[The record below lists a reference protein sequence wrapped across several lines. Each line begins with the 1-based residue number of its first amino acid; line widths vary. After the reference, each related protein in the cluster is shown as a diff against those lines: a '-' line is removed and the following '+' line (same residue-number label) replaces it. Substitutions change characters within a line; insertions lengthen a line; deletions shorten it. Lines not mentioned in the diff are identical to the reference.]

1 MEKKQLKIALGT
13 GVHQI
18 SYAFVQHLAK
28 VAPSNE
34 NRLFIP
40 FLCTISVKD
49 ALMLC
54 ARAFKRIFIIQSKL
68 GETSLE
74 SLAAIRTGII
84 AKCQQMWEKL
94 SYRFV
99 VVD

>member
-1 MEKKQLKIALGT
+1 
-13 GVHQI
+13 
-18 SYAFVQHLAK
+18 
-28 VAPSNE
+28 
-34 NRLFIP
+34 
-40 FLCTISVKD
+40 
-49 ALMLC
+49 MLC
-54 ARAFKRIFIIQSKL
+54 ARALKLDNFRSDSVQSKL

>member
-1 MEKKQLKIALGT
+1 
-13 GVHQI
+13 
-18 SYAFVQHLAK
+18 
-28 VAPSNE
+28 
-34 NRLFIP
+34 
-40 FLCTISVKD
+40 
-49 ALMLC
+49 MLC
-54 ARAFKRIFIIQSKL
+54 ARAFKTIFIIQSKL

-84 AKCQQMWEKL
+84 AKCQQMEMWEKL